1 MKKIDVKKA
10 GLSDVDFLASCILK
24 SSRSGR
30 SKGIFDLIFGIDDD
44 KQILDILQKLVVSDV
59 KSYCHY
65 SNFLVAFVNGQA
77 VGSLCSYEPRIATLE
92 LLGQALEKLG
102 FEEKFQEYASMV
114 SLCSFETD
122 KRTWMLDFLIEND
135 NQSDLSIARELL
147 KKSLLTAS
155 LKGYRIVHTV
165 LDVGYIDSML
175 VYKKLGF
182 KNIDE
187 KRCDVFEE
195 SFGRSAIA
203 LLEYHL

>member
-10 GLSDVDFLASCILK
+10 GLSDIGFLASCILK
-24 SSRSGR
+24 SSRAGR
-30 SKGIFDLIFGIDDD
+30 SKGIFDLIFGNNDDER
-44 KQILDILQKLVVSDV
+44 ILAALQSLIASDI

-77 VGSLCSYEPRIATLE
+77 VGSVCSYEPRIATLE
-92 LLGQALEKLG
+92 LLGQALAKLG
-102 FEEKFQEYASMV
+102 YEEKFEEYASMV
-114 SLCSFETD
+114 SLCSFGAD
-122 KRTWMLDFLIEND
+122 KRTWMLDFLVEND
-135 NQSDLSIARELL
+135 SQSDLSIARELL

-155 LKGYRIVHTV
+155 LKGYRIVHAV

-195 SFGRSAIA
+195 SYGRNAIA